1 VTFHTF
7 PVVDYSSMA
16 PHQEGNNM
24 LLQGCVD
31 DQCVLTHN
39 CRDRTPIAHDLLLH
53 MIALLLEVALLFE
66 VASRFEV
73 ALLFGVALQFA
84 PQL

>member
-1 VTFHTF
+1 MRVDPQFPMTFITF
-7 PVVDYSSMA
+7 S
-16 PHQEGNNM
+16 
-24 LLQGCVD
+24 
-31 DQCVLTHN
+31 
-39 CRDRTPIAHDLLLH
+39 DRTPIAHDLLLH